1 MKIKIFDLGYN
12 IRVVFEGAKEEYG
25 SYFEY
30 VINQEDATKDETKGW
45 IIPKTCLEDIQ
56 SKFDTEI
63 VKQPWDD
70 IGKDMKLKPFPYQR
84 EVIYFAFNN
93 PESLLILPP
102 GRGKTPIGIGIYL
115 ELLNN
120 KKTNKPAIVCTKASL
135 KFQWVQEISKFSN
148 LKARE
153 IKTPSAMGKKFD
165 EQFNNVDIFVLNYET
180 LKNKEVCKAIKKKNP
195 DTIIVDE
202 IHYIGNRTAEKSKA
216 LHKFNKLKYKIGLT
230 ATPIT
235 KNPINLYSIFNF
247 IKKDVFDKYSDFI
260 NNYIEL
266 DYYGNFKK
274 CIDEEGLKE
283 AIRPYTLVKDDAEIA
298 KQLPKLQVSQIECEM
313 TPQIAKATKKM
324 FEIEEELKQKI
335 YDYSVNFKGRKE
347 DLFIDDTFILLNN
360 KVMECIHFNQEIADD
375 PYLIEKST
383 SKFKNEIKLSNKDCP
398 KYNLLVSVIEDILS
412 KNENEKIC
420 IFTKFKTMQI
430 ELAKRLEKQFTKISK
445 NESYICKCALV
456 NGDMNSQERYHQAY
470 ELFQNNDDYK
480 FLIATDAMNEGV
492 SLSKCSYLIEFD
504 LSDSYA
510 IQKQRHGRIVR
521 ADSVSRTSYVYQL
534 ILKNSWDERQL
545 NIIKQKEGFN
555 TTFVENLHDEED

>member
-1 MKIKIFDLGYN
+1 M
-12 IRVVFEGAKEEYG
+12 
-25 SYFEY
+25 
-30 VINQEDATKDETKGW
+30 
-45 IIPKTCLEDIQ
+45 
-56 SKFDTEI
+56 
-63 VKQPWDD
+63 
-70 IGKDMKLKPFPYQR
+70 
-84 EVIYFAFNN
+84 
-93 PESLLILPP
+93 
-102 GRGKTPIGIGIYL
+102 
-115 ELLNN
+115 
-120 KKTNKPAIVCTKASL
+120 
-135 KFQWVQEISKFSN
+135 
-148 LKARE
+148 
-153 IKTPSAMGKKFD
+153 
-165 EQFNNVDIFVLNYET
+165 
-180 LKNKEVCKAIKKKNP
+180 
-195 DTIIVDE
+195 
-202 IHYIGNRTAEKSKA
+202 
-216 LHKFNKLKYKIGLT
+216 
-230 ATPIT
+230 
-235 KNPINLYSIFNF
+235 
-247 IKKDVFDKYSDFI
+247 DFI

-383 SKFKNEIKLSNKDCP
+383 SKYKNEIKLSNKDCP